1 MLQYER
7 LRSQAG
13 SSLIRDI
20 VRHPAEVGGQCKE
33 VLQQAGFSLCEAQSS
48 GETEDC
54 DGIPHPPLCAPVR
67 EGGDFQFLQLRGR
80 AALCLELWS
89 IDEET
94 GSKVCFIGAHDIS
107 RGILYMKM
115 SAGGFEDLQGLE
127 RPTKSAMT
135 SLLDIA
141 DACRAKK
148 LTIGLGVEHAGSADF
163 LCSLLYL
170 GFQVVPSR
178 KSPLTN
184 CALLLD
190 LDIGWPSADNYF
202 SSTDGHGTC
211 TGTSDCSTSAEDE
224 ALRCGINESDFSS
237 AE

>member
-7 LRSQAG
+7 KRQHLG
-13 SSLIRDI
+13 SSLIRDVI
-20 VRHPAEVGGQCKE
+20 SHPAGFATDYTE
-33 VLQQAGFSLCEAQSS
+33 VLQLAGFTPSESVLS
-48 GETEDC
+48 GDA
-54 DGIPHPPLCAPVR
+54 DDPD
-67 EGGDFQFLQLRGR
+67 EGGNSGISQLGGH
-80 AALCLELWS
+80 AALCLQLWS

-94 GSKVCFIGAHDIS
+94 GIKVRFIGARDNRH
-107 RGILYMKM
+107 GILYMKM
-115 SAGGFEDLQGLE
+115 CTNTNDDSQGVE
-127 RPTKSAMT
+127 RPTKSAIT

-141 DACRAKK
+141 DACRARK

-178 KSPLTN
+178 KSPLSN

-190 LDIGWPSADNYF
+190 LDIGWPSLDVF

-211 TGTSDCSTSAEDE
+211 TSDCSTSAEDY
-224 ALRCGINESDFSS
+224 ALSGMSDLSGG
-237 AE
+237 E